1 MSNHEPNGIAPTG
14 WLARV
19 TSVQGG
25 GERRF
30 VAGFAS
36 EREAELEVRGQLEGR
51 GKLILVERQLST
63 SEMMEL
69 RLKPG
74 EIRPHA

>member
-1 MSNHEPNGIAPTG
+1 MGNHEPNGMAPTG
-14 WLARV
+14 WLVRV

-25 GERRF
+25 GERWF
-30 VAGFAS
+30 VAGFAT
-36 EREAELEVRGQLEGR
+36 EREAELEVREHLESR

>member
-1 MSNHEPNGIAPTG
+1 
-14 WLARV
+14 L
-19 TSVQGG
+19 